1 MSDNESTAM
10 QLTGWLIDN
19 AIAGV
24 GPMSG
29 AMELADEYMTDSGY
43 SSDNNRISAMINWET
58 SKNFTSSFLTGL
70 GGMITLPVQ
79 VAGALGASWLVQ
91 ARLAAAHFF
100 CKKVFLKVVFS

>member
-1 MSDNESTAM
+1 M
-10 QLTGWLIDN
+10 IDN

-58 SKNFTSSFLTGL
+58 SKNFTSGFLTGL

-79 VAGALGASWLVQ
+79 VAGALGANWLVQ

-100 CKKVFLKVVFS
+100 FAKKFSSKSFSADYSSGSNNQRRP